1 MNRTLPGR
9 FIAVAFIVVSSLLPL
24 RAEAQRP
31 DIMRTQ
37 DGVVLNFQDVQLSHV
52 ISALAE
58 LASLNVVYTDLPEK
72 LVTVRTPQSI
82 PITALE
88 GMIRELAASNGIA
101 ISEADGYMRLQS
113 AAAAQAI
120 PTPRQLF
127 IVKLRHARA
136 PILAQTLT
144 TLFGGQVIQPQT
156 PEQAM
161 TLSQQLRLAE
171 QQTQLQAMR
180 AEVARQQGQTV
191 VMPTVRAGELE
202 GEVAI
207 VPDELTNSLLIRAT
221 PSDYLIVQQA
231 VQALDLRPLQV
242 VIEVVIAEV
251 RRTDDLNIGTS
262 FVVESESGRT
272 VGELISPLP
281 ETGGALGIVRSGTV
295 DFQATIAALASTGNV
310 RILSRP
316 LVTAQN
322 NQEAQIFVGSERPF
336 VAFSQALPTD
346 QGVLNQSIQYRDV
359 GTNLTITPTIND
371 EGYVNLVL
379 LQEVNAATTE
389 TQFDAPVISTRTAQT
404 QLLARHGQTV
414 VVGGLVDRQE
424 DRVRSGIPLLKDIPI
439 LGWLFGSE
447 RSTTGTSELF
457 VFMTP
462 YIVMSDDDADRVRQE
477 IENRAELLEGIVPI
491 SPLTPRVIRLPPDT
505 LRLVPRPDTSVI
517 RPDTMTAGR

>member
-1 MNRTLPGR
+1 MLPGR
-9 FIAVAFIVVSSLLPL
+9 FIAVAFIMLSLVPL
-24 RAEAQRP
+24 RGEAQRP
-31 DIMRTQ
+31 DIIRTD

-72 LVTVRTPQSI
+72 LVTVRTPRPI
-82 PITALE
+82 PIAALE
-88 GMIRELAASNGIA
+88 GMIRELAATNGISV
-101 ISEADGYMRLQS
+101 SEAGGYLRLQS
-113 AAAAQAI
+113 AAAAQSI
-120 PTPRQLF
+120 PTPRQLY

-136 PILAQTLT
+136 PILANTLT
-144 TLFGGQVIQPQT
+144 ALFGGEIIQANTPQQV
-156 PEQAM
+156 E
-161 TLSQQLRLAE
+161 TLSQQLRIA
-171 QQTQLQAMR
+171 QQQAQLEMMR
-180 AEVARQQGQTV
+180 AQTARAQGQDV
-191 VMPTVRAGELE
+191 NLPTVRPGELE
-202 GEVAI
+202 SEVTI

-221 PSDYLIVQQA
+221 PADFSIVQQA
-231 VQALDLRPLQV
+231 VLGLDLRPLQV

-251 RRTDDLNIGTS
+251 RRTDDLDIGTS

-272 VGELISPLP
+272 VGELISPLS
-281 ETGGALGIVRSGTV
+281 ETGGALSVVRSGTV
-295 DFQATIAALASTGNV
+295 NFQATIAALASTGNV

-404 QLLARHGQTV
+404 QILARHGQTV

-424 DRVRSGIPLLKDIPI
+424 DRVRAGIPLLKDIPI

-462 YIVMSDDDADRVRQE
+462 YIVASDDDADRVRQE
-477 IENRAELLEGIVPI
+477 IENRAELLENMVPI

-505 LRLVPRPDTSVI
+505 LRLLPPDTSAT

>member
-1 MNRTLPGR
+1 
-9 FIAVAFIVVSSLLPL
+9 
-24 RAEAQRP
+24 
-31 DIMRTQ
+31 
-37 DGVVLNFQDVQLSHV
+37 
-52 ISALAE
+52 
-58 LASLNVVYTDLPEK
+58 
-72 LVTVRTPQSI
+72 
-82 PITALE
+82 
-88 GMIRELAASNGIA
+88 
-101 ISEADGYMRLQS
+101 
-113 AAAAQAI
+113 
-120 PTPRQLF
+120 
-127 IVKLRHARA
+127 
-136 PILAQTLT
+136 
-144 TLFGGQVIQPQT
+144 
-156 PEQAM
+156 
-161 TLSQQLRLAE
+161 
-171 QQTQLQAMR
+171 
-180 AEVARQQGQTV
+180 
-191 VMPTVRAGELE
+191 
-202 GEVAI
+202 
-207 VPDELTNSLLIRAT
+207 
-221 PSDYLIVQQA
+221 
-231 VQALDLRPLQV
+231 

-251 RRTDDLNIGTS
+251 RRTEDLDVGTS
-262 FVVESESGRT
+262 FVVESGSGRT

-295 DFQATIAALASTGNV
+295 NFEATIAALASTGNV

-322 NQEAQIFVGSERPF
+322 NQEATIFVGSERPF

-424 DRVRSGIPLLKDIPI
+424 NSVRAGIPLLKDIPI
-439 LGWLFGSE
+439 LGWLFGWE

-462 YIVMSDDDADRVRQE
+462 YIVASDDDADRVREE
-477 IENRAELLEGIVPI
+477 IENRAELLENMVPI

-505 LRLVPRPDTSVI
+505 LRLIPRPDTSAI